1 MSTLSVPLAD
11 VPMERRAKA
20 VRRKRSL
27 GMIAGRV
34 VLFVFAIYCALP
46 IYWLLAS
53 SMKNSHQ
60 LFSMNG
66 LLFPLTL
73 RGLWDNLVRTFTF
86 GHGEFG
92 IWLGNSIIYSM
103 AAALVGVG
111 IAALAGYALAFH
123 EFTGRRAVQT
133 SILGAMMLP
142 SSALVIPLYLIDVD
156 LLHLQDSP
164 LAFVLPSLVSPA
176 AAYFMWTYYG
186 RAVSRE
192 LLDAGR
198 VDGATEK
205 RLVWEVTRSVALP
218 GALTMA
224 VIVFIVTWNNFF
236 LALIVLNSSG
246 RYTATVGLVEW
257 VTVLSGASAGVG
269 SGAINYPQII
279 TGALVS
285 LVPLMALLVAMRRKI
300 AAGMTLGSVKG

>member
-1 MSTLSVPLAD
+1 MAVARVDVRARPRPAGGKRSVPT
-11 VPMERRAKA
+11 V
-20 VRRKRSL
+20 V
-27 GMIAGRV
+27 GRV
-34 VLFVFAIYCALP
+34 FLFLFAVYCALP

-53 SMKNSHQ
+53 STKTTHQ

-73 RGLWDNLVRTFTF
+73 RGFWDNLVRTFTF

-92 IWLGNSIIYSM
+92 IWLVNSVVYSG
-103 AAALVGVG
+103 AAAIVGVG
-111 IAALAGYALAFH
+111 IAGLAGYALAFH
-123 EFTGRRAVQT
+123 QFKGRRGVRACIV
-133 SILGAMMLP
+133 GAMMLP
-142 SSALVIPLYLIDVD
+142 SSALVIPIYLINVD
-156 LLHLQDSP
+156 LLHLQNSP
-164 LAFVLPSLVSPA
+164 LAFVLPCLVSPA

-186 RAVSRE
+186 RAVPTE

-198 VDGATEK
+198 IDGASEK
-205 RLVWEVTRSVALP
+205 RLVWEVTRGVALP

-236 LALIVLNSSG
+236 LALIVLNSSN
-246 RYTATVGLVEW
+246 RFTATVGLVQW

-269 SGAINYPQII
+269 SGAISYPQII

-285 LVPLMALLVAMRRKI
+285 LVPLMALLVGMRHKI